1 MEQKM
6 QQQDEQLLA
15 HLQIHLTDW
24 HLARQKFLV
33 LFILALAKAQ
43 TVCFTRIAPHLSG
56 VQISSNHRRIQRFFA
71 EFDLDFSVIARII
84 WVLLPEKPTYRLSLD
99 RTNWQFG
106 GVDFN
111 ILMLSIITSNG
122 LSIPILWQTLPKFG
136 NSNQQERIDL
146 MIEFVRLFGKES
158 IQHLVADREFIGQ
171 KWFGYLIDNNIKFFI
186 RTRENTWC
194 YQRGKGYIKAS
205 WLFNNLPL
213 NTLKQYHLPFLI
225 KNQWVYIS
233 GIKRLGQKGQFE
245 FVILLSYAFDAQTFQ
260 NYAQRW
266 QIECLFKALK
276 SSGFNIENTHL
287 KDAQRLDKLLA
298 LVAITFV
305 WILKIGLWQ
314 NQQKPIP
321 VKSHKRLAQSVFRY
335 GLDALC
341 HALEFDSKTLKI
353 FINLLSCT

>member
-1 MEQKM
+1 M

-43 TVCFTRIAPHLSG
+43 TVCFTRIAPYLSN

-71 EFDLDFSVIARII
+71 EFNIDFTIIAQII
-84 WVLLPEKPTYRLSLD
+84 WALLPEKPSYKLSLD
-99 RTNWQFG
+99 RTNWQFAG
-106 GVDFN
+106 IDFN
-111 ILMLSIITSNG
+111 ILMLSIITSHG
-122 LSIPILWQTLPKFG
+122 MSIPILWQTLPKFG

-146 MIEFVRLFGKES
+146 VAEYIRLFGKNTIEH
-158 IQHLVADREFIGQ
+158 IVADREFIGQ
-171 KWFGYLIDNNIKFFI
+171 NWFGYLIENHIKFFI

-194 YQRGKGYIKAS
+194 YQRGKGYIKAF
-205 WLFNNLPL
+205 WLFYNLPL
-213 NTLKQYHLPFLI
+213 NTLKQYHSPFLI

-233 GIKRLGQKGQFE
+233 GIKQLSQKGQFE
-245 FVILLSYAFDAQTFQ
+245 YVIILSYAFDAQTFK
-260 NYAQRW
+260 NYSQRW

-276 SSGFNIENTHL
+276 SSGFNIESTHL

-305 WILKIGLWQ
+305 WVLKIGLWK
-314 NQQKPIP
+314 NQQKNIPI
-321 VKSHKRLAQSVFRY
+321 KTHKRLAQSIFRY
-335 GLDALC
+335 GLDALN
-341 HALEFDSKTLKI
+341 HAFEFDFNTLI
-353 FINLLSCT
+353 SFINLLSCT